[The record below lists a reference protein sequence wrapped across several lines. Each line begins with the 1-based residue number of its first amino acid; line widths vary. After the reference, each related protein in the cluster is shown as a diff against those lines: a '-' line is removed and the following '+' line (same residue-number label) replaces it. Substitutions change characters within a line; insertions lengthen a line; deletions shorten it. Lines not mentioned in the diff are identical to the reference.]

1 MREFILEAKE
11 LLKLCKIITK
21 IYVQRDKPLWVVFKD
36 MERDV
41 FMSETKAQTHGIVD
55 IIAIE

>member
-21 IYVQRDKPLWVVFKD
+21 IYVQRSDKPLWVVFKD
-36 MERDV
+36 MERDI
-41 FMSETKAQTHGIVD
+41 FMSKTKAQTHGIVD
-55 IIAIE
+55 IIAI